1 MENYHLIGCG
11 VSIVLIKS
19 CLSGTPVFVAA
30 NLFFPAAL
38 YIPFEDFGV
47 FAVVLDT
54 AGAFAVE
61 VSPAKIEAG
70 VIGFL
75 GDANAGIVFG

>member
-1 MENYHLIGCG
+1 MNHHLVLYGI
-11 VSIVLIKS
+11 SIVLIKS
-19 CLSGTPVFVAA
+19 CLSGSPVFVAA

-38 YIPFEDFGV
+38 DVPFADFGI
-47 FAVVLDT
+47 FAVVLDP

-75 GDANAGIVFG
+75 GDGDAGIVIG

>member
-1 MENYHLIGCG
+1 
-11 VSIVLIKS
+11 LIKS
-19 CLSGTPVFVAA
+19 CLSGSPVLFAA
-30 NLFFPAAL
+30 NLLFPAAL
-38 YIPFEDFGV
+38 DVPFAGFGV
-47 FAVVLDT
+47 FAVVLDP

-75 GDANAGIVFG
+75 GDGDAGISFPSL